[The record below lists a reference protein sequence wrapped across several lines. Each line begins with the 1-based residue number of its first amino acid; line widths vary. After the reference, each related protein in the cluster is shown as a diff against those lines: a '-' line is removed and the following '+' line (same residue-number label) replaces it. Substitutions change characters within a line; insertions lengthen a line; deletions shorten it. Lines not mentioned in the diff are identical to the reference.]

1 VRILAVGARALL
13 IELDAQAEVLGL
25 YREIERRRGGGW
37 QRPLTDVVPAARTI
51 LLDGV
56 EDQELLSS
64 EILTWPRP
72 ELVLPDGPSFEV
84 PTTYDGEDLEAVAA
98 SWNMTVRE
106 AVNIHLSITFQV
118 AFCGF
123 SPGFAYLAGLPE
135 ELSVSRRDT
144 PRAVVPAG
152 SVALAGEYSGIYPR
166 SSPGGWQLI
175 GRTKIKL
182 WDSGRKSPA
191 LLSPGVRVRFME
203 VKGRGGG

>member
-1 VRILAVGARALL
+1 MRILAVGARALL
-13 IELDAQAEVLGL
+13 IELDEQAEVLGL
-25 YREIERRRGGGW
+25 YREIERRREDGW
-37 QRPLTDVVPAARTI
+37 QPRLTDVVPAARTI

-56 EDQELLSS
+56 EDQELLRA
-64 EILTWPRP
+64 EILAWPRP
-72 ELVLPDGPSFEV
+72 ELVLPDGPSIEV
-84 PTTYDGEDLEAVAA
+84 PTVYDGADLETVAA
-98 SWNMTVRE
+98 GWNMTVRE

-123 SPGFAYLAGLPE
+123 SPGFAYLAGLPD
-135 ELSVSRRDT
+135 ELIVPRRDT
-144 PRAVVPAG
+144 PRAAVPAG

-191 LLSPGVRVRFME
+191 LLAPGMRVHFIEM
-203 VKGRGGG
+203 KGRGGG